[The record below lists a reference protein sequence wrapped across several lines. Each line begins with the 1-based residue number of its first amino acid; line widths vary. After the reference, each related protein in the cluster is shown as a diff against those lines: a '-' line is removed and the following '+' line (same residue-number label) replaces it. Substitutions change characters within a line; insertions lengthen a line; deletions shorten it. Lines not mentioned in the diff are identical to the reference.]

1 MLISNSAASISKPA
15 RPCDCVN
22 GGGVPKQRYITQAD
36 ADDAAKVNRAIR
48 SMAKKA
54 VTRG

>member
-1 MLISNSAASISKPA
+1 VLISNSAASISKPA